1 MRVVIAVMGEA
12 TPRTLIGA
20 LDKRAVAVDVA
31 RTVEDAFAI
40 LTQYSCDALVIFA
53 GSGVASSL
61 PFVRKARQKDARLP
75 ILVYGVNTSADR
87 VSCFD
92 GGADEVVPG
101 DCEPAE
107 LMARLHAIVRR
118 SKGHSSPCVSVGNL
132 CLDVNGAC
140 VRVSG
145 RKLLLTRKE
154 FRMLEMLVVGA
165 GTSISKV
172 KLLDAL
178 YFGQEERDESIIGVF
193 LCMLR
198 KKLREAGAEIE
209 IETFRGIGYSLRP
222 RAESERDRDDAQGS
236 LPGRDDRTSGR
247 PALPGE
253 KGYTQPR
260 ARSAFSQTGA
270 EWQASAG

>member
-1 MRVVIAVMGEA
+1 MGDA
-12 TPRTLIGA
+12 TPRTLIDA

-40 LTQYSCDALVIFA
+40 LTQYACDALVIFA
-53 GSGVASSL
+53 ASGVASSL
-61 PFVRKARQKDARLP
+61 PFVRKARMKDARLP
-75 ILVYGVNTSADR
+75 ILVYGGNTAADR

-145 RKLLLTRKE
+145 RKLMLTRKE

-198 KKLREAGAEIE
+198 KKLREAGAEVE

-222 RAESERDRDDAQGS
+222 RADSERDRDDARASNPARG
-236 LPGRDDRTSGR
+236 DRPSGR
-247 PALPGE
+247 PALPAAAQ
-253 KGYTQPR
+253 GYLQSVR
-260 ARSAFSQTGA
+260 AAFSQAGA
-270 EWQASAG
+270 EWQPSAG